1 MMVTMICS
9 KNVLSVHTRRR
20 ETGRERTVTITDMI
34 VMMTLAMAEIM
45 ALMPLPMAETMDPC
59 VLKSAMATQTRSSS
73 VHTMMVEWYGKMWRV
88 CV

>member
-1 MMVTMICS
+1 M
-9 KNVLSVHTRRR
+9 
-20 ETGRERTVTITDMI
+20 TITDMI

-59 VLKSAMATQTRSSS
+59 VLKSAMTTQTRSSS
-73 VHTMMVEWYGKMWRV
+73 VHTMMVEWYRKMWRV